1 MRMIKILPSGCAG
14 LFLSVVLICQAF
26 TGSAQF
32 EGVVTYKI
40 TYSSDDPKASAF
52 MGMMP
57 ETSTLIVKNHMVRF
71 DQDVAGGGK
80 QSFVANDR
88 DKSNRLLMS
97 FMGQEFQVNLNEE
110 QLLQLEQTKKLEIT
124 KAEKTKTI
132 AGFECKLAQAQL
144 ENTPI
149 EIYYAPELKTPTV
162 LPQFA
167 ELEGLPLKYEVVK
180 GSVHMVY
187 EAISVE
193 HKPIPE
199 TAFDISNRIREIP
212 FEKFAESFAVS
223 K

>member
-1 MRMIKILPSGCAG
+1 MVFTFA
-14 LFLSVVLICQAF
+14 LICQGISGF
-26 TGSAQF
+26 SQF

-40 TYSSDDPKASAF
+40 TYSSDDPKAAAF

-57 ETSTLIVKNHMVRF
+57 EKSTLIVKNHMVRF
-71 DQDVAGGGK
+71 NQDVAGGGK

-110 QLLQLEQTKKLEIT
+110 QLLQLEQTKKLSLT
-124 KAEKTKTI
+124 KTEVTKTI
-132 AGFECKLAQAQL
+132 AGYDCNLVKTQL
-144 ENTPI
+144 EKTPI

-162 LPQFA
+162 LPQFS

-180 GSVHMVY
+180 GAVHMVY

-193 HKPIPE
+193 HKSIPDM
-199 TAFDISNRIREIP
+199 AFEISNQVKEIP
-212 FEKFAESFAVS
+212 FEKFAQSFAIS